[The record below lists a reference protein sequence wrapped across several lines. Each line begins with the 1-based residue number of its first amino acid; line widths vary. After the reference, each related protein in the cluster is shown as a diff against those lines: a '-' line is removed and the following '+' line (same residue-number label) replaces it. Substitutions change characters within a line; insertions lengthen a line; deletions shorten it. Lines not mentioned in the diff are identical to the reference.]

1 MEGYA
6 IFKALCK
13 IKIWIPCYKIKN
25 CKNLKNRIW
34 DPMWLQVS
42 QVDETSP
49 GWTEQPGEAIK
60 ADHRALKAQDFALL
74 DLFLQGHSAG

>member
-1 MEGYA
+1 
-6 IFKALCK
+6 
-13 IKIWIPCYKIKN
+13 
-25 CKNLKNRIW
+25 
-34 DPMWLQVS
+34 MWLQVS